1 MPTTLVA
8 FCIEQM
14 MRICTHATD
23 AQAAKASDNEQQ
35 QEAKLHKELLEQHGK
50 DKVDDDEDSE
60 LVFNIDSCNSCAW
73 SQLQYFCVLT
83 ACICLRMY
91 LFLFS

>member
-60 LVFNIDSCNSCAW
+60 LVLNIDSCCTR
-73 SQLQYFCVLT
+73 SQLQCFCVLT
-83 ACICLRMY
+83 ARICLRMH